1 MSPSGSVSNIQQ
13 HTFQAPAF
21 ENATVTDAMRL
32 GLIAC
37 APDASLRE
45 IARIMAT
52 YRVHSVVITEMEG
65 GRPWGIVSDV
75 DLTAAAGKDLDDLTA
90 RDIWRTELVTIAA
103 DEPLTRAAELLADR
117 GVTHLVVVQP
127 HSGHPVGV
135 VSTLDLAGVLA
146 WGSGSGDLT

>member
-1 MSPSGSVSNIQQ
+1 MSPSGSVSNTQQ

-21 ENATVTDAMRL
+21 ESATVVDAMRL
-32 GLIAC
+32 GVIAC
-37 APDASLRE
+37 PPDASLRE
-45 IARIMAT
+45 VARIMAT

-65 GRPWGIVSDV
+65 ARAWGIVSDV
-75 DLTAAAGKDLDDLTA
+75 DLAAAAGKDLDTLTA

-103 DEPLTRAAELLADR
+103 DEPLARAAELLASR

-135 VSTLDLAGVLA
+135 LSTLDIANVLA
-146 WGSGSGDLT
+146 WGGDS